1 MIVSSGRLVL
11 GMDVDDVADGDADVL
26 FCIVDGVVVVFVRC

>member
-11 GMDVDDVADGDADVL
+11 GMDVDDGVDDDVYVL
-26 FCIVDGVVVVFVRC
+26 FCIVDGVAVVFVRC

>member
-11 GMDVDDVADGDADVL
+11 GMDVDDVVDDDVYVL
-26 FCIVDGVVVVFVRC
+26 FCIVDGVAVVFGRC